1 MEYKMKNIIKLAER
15 ILEID
20 PDAAESVTELVEYF
34 MMHPSEIRALKE
46 EYNVQHK
53 RPRKMGKDKRSA
65 QGKTYKRVFA
75 KDI

>member
-46 EYNVQHK
+46 EYNV
-53 RPRKMGKDKRSA
+53 
-65 QGKTYKRVFA
+65 
-75 KDI
+75 